1 MESKIASINGTN
13 FRNGEKK
20 MTRNF
25 EIQRIFENADESLQG
40 VLGHHFY
47 VLALYQSVDDLNRI
61 RKNLPNVSDK
71 LTVDAFPMTF
81 SWIRYY
87 RKEELINTY
96 MSPFFVLYQSRVTL
110 TGIVSVFDDFLN
122 KVIIKLNCLGH
133 KPTLEGKEYNE
144 KNNKWRYKQKIKW
157 AFFESRDCKIGDLEA
172 IKRLPKTFGI
182 IDEARRLRN
191 LIMHN
196 HGIFDEIYG
205 REAKEVN
212 DFEKYV
218 HPDYKDSSNNI
229 PVILNHSDIVNISMA
244 HIEVLHILHN
254 QIQKKFFNHPKA
266 YDYREERKLI
276 IKWNLAFW
284 GNAKVDKW
292 KESSHRESYLGI

>member
-1 MESKIASINGTN
+1 
-13 FRNGEKK
+13 

-25 EIQRIFENADESLQG
+25 EIQRIFENADNSLQG

-47 VLALYQSVDDLNRI
+47 VLALYQSVDDLNKI

-71 LTVDAFPMTF
+71 LKIDAFRMTF

-87 RKEELINTY
+87 RKEELIKTY
-96 MSPFFVLYQSRVTL
+96 MPPFFILYQSRVTL
-110 TGIVSVFDDFLN
+110 TGIVSVFDDFLS
-122 KVIIKLNCLGH
+122 KLIITLNSLGH
-133 KPTLEGKEYNE
+133 KPTLDGNE
-144 KNNKWRYKQKIKW
+144 KNSKWKYKQKIKW
-157 AFFESRDCKIGDLEA
+157 AFYESRDCKIGDLKA

-182 IDEARRLRN
+182 IDESRRLRN

-205 REAKEVN
+205 RETKAVN

-218 HPDYKDSSNNI
+218 HPDYNDSCNNT
-229 PVILNHSDIVNISMA
+229 PVILSYSDIVNISMA

-254 QIQKKFFNHPKA
+254 QIQKKYFNHPEA
-266 YDYREERKLI
+266 YDYGKEQKSI
-276 IKWNLAFW
+276 IEWDLAFW
-284 GNAKVDKW
+284 GNAKVDNW
-292 KESSHRESYLGI
+292 KEISNRESYLKI